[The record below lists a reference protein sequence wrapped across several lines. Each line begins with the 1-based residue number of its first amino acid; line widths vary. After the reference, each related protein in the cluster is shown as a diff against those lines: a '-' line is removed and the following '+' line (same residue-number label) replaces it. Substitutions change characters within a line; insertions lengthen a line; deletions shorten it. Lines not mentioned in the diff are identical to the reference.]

1 MTAGVRLALGYYDD
15 VVAPLL
21 KAQAPELPYA
31 AARVGTGSEVLGLD
45 DDMSRDHDW
54 GLRLQLFVEAD
65 AVERVSALLDEHL
78 PLSYAGFPV
87 RFATTGDPDDVG
99 HRVEVTTVP
108 CFVTSRLGI
117 DAMADLTPMEW
128 LGLTGQSVL
137 EVTAGAVF
145 ADTLGT
151 LTLVRA
157 RLAWY
162 PDEVWRYVVA
172 ADWTRLTQETP
183 LMSRAGQR
191 GDDLGSRVIAA
202 RLVGAAMHLAFMLQR
217 HWPPYPKWLG
227 SAFMR
232 LPVAKALGAPLAAVL
247 AADRWH
253 ERQDALA
260 EALMVLLR
268 AQRDAGLPVPSGSAT
283 TPFFDR
289 PFLGVR
295 DEVAGLLLKSV
306 TDPAVR
312 RLPPG
317 VGAVDQW
324 VENVD
329 VLTRSASR
337 VAAAQASVRMG
348 AGEAER
354 QEL

>member
-1 MTAGVRLALGYYDD
+1 
-15 VVAPLL
+15 VAPLL
-21 KAQAPELPYA
+21 KAQRPELPYA

-54 GLRLQLFVEAD
+54 GLRLELFVEAD
-65 AVERVSALLDEHL
+65 AVERVTALLDEHL
-78 PLSYAGFPV
+78 PRSYAGFPV
-87 RFATTGDPDDVG
+87 RFATTSDPDDVR
-99 HRVEVTTVP
+99 HRIDVTTVP
-108 CFVTSRLGI
+108 GFVTSRLGI

-137 EVTAGAVF
+137 EVISGAVF
-145 ADTLGT
+145 ADALGT
-151 LTLVRA
+151 LTLVRR

-162 PDEVWRYVVA
+162 PDDVWRYVVA
-172 ADWTRLTQETP
+172 ADWTRLSQEMP
-183 LMSRAGQR
+183 LMSRAGR
-191 GDDLGSRVIAA
+191 RCDDLGSRVIAA
-202 RLVGAAMHLAFMLQR
+202 RLVGAAIHLAFLLERQ
-217 HWPPYPKWLG
+217 WPPYPKWLG

-232 LPVAKALGAPLAAVL
+232 LPLATALGAPLAAVL

-260 EALMVLLR
+260 EALTVLLR
-268 AQRDAGLPVPSGSAT
+268 AQRDAGLPVPSGSPT

-295 DEVAGLLLKSV
+295 DEVASLLLKSV
-306 TDPAVR
+306 KDPAVR

-324 VENVD
+324 VDNVD

-337 VAAAQASVRMG
+337 VAAAQASVRMEAVG
-348 AGEAER
+348 ADEQGAAAGASTPNGEPPPT
-354 QEL
+354 